1 MSKSKLTICF
11 DLDGTLVNSAP
22 DLLAALDH
30 ALTTNGH
37 PASNHQDIIPI
48 IGHGAKAM
56 LTKALKNQGL
66 KNQAL
71 KNQELSSQTNTS
83 NSPQPEPNHIDELWH
98 ILIDHYS
105 IHIADQTHLFDGALE
120 TMETLKSEGHTL
132 AICTN
137 KTMNLT
143 GPLLDKLDLT
153 RHFSAICGAD
163 SFPYKK
169 PDPRHLFSTIQQANN
184 LQPAETPAQLPA
196 LMIGDS
202 KTDIDTA
209 KNANIKSVGVKWGYT
224 DIPMEDLQPDYLI
237 SHFSELT
244 EIVRDLANK

>member
-1 MSKSKLTICF
+1 MSQTKITICF

-30 ALTTNGH
+30 ALTSKGH
-37 PASNHQDIIPI
+37 PASNHQDITPI

-56 LTKALKNQGL
+56 IIKALTTP
-66 KNQAL
+66 ADHPDI
-71 KNQELSSQTNTS
+71 
-83 NSPQPEPNHIDELWH
+83 PQPEPNEIDELWH
-98 ILIDHYS
+98 ILIDHYA
-105 IHIADQTHLFDGALE
+105 IHIADQTHLYDGALE
-120 TMETLKSEGHTL
+120 TMETLKAEGHTL

-143 GPLLDKLDLT
+143 MPLLEKLDLT
-153 RHFSAICGAD
+153 RHFNAICGAD

-184 LQPAETPAQLPA
+184 IHTENKPIQMPA

-202 KTDIDTA
+202 RTDIDTA
-209 KNANIKSVGVKWGYT
+209 KNASIKSVGVNWGYT
-224 DIPMEDLQPDYLI
+224 DTPMKELKPDYLI

-244 EIVRDLANK
+244 NIVRQMAHN